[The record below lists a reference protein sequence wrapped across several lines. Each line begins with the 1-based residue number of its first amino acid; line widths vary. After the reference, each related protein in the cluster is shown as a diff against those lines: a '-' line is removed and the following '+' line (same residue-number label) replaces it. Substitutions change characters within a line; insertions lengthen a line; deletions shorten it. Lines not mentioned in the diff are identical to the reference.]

1 MLKDFKEFAM
11 RGSVVDMAVGIVIGA
26 AFGTIVKSFVDDV
39 LMPPI
44 GLLLGNVDFS
54 NLFITLKDG
63 AKAAGPYASL
73 VAAKA
78 AGAVTL
84 NLGLF
89 INTVISFVII
99 AFAVFLVIKGLN
111 RMKKEEVAPPAEP
124 TTKECPFC
132 LSTIPSRPPG
142 ARTAPRR
149 WGRRPP
155 EAGGGPWPWMP

>member
-1 MLKDFKEFAM
+1 MSSSVEENEMLKEFKEFAM

-26 AFGTIVKSFVDDV
+26 AFGAIVKSFVDDV

-54 NLFITLKDG
+54 NLFLTLKDG

-73 VAAKA
+73 AAAKA

-89 INTVISFVII
+89 INTVISFLII

-132 LSTIPSRPPG
+132 LSTVPLKATRCPHCTSELG
-142 ARTAPRR
+142 AVPA
-149 WGRRPP
+149 
-155 EAGGGPWPWMP
+155 

>member
-1 MLKDFKEFAM
+1 MLKEFKEFAM

-132 LSTIPSRPPG
+132 LSAIPLKATRCPHCTSELG
-142 ARTAPRR
+142 TAP
-149 WGRRPP
+149 
-155 EAGGGPWPWMP
+155 A